1 MYKFEMEIG
10 WLGDGKVT
18 IETND
23 FDVIEVLKDF
33 INFQESEGWI
43 QCYEFNA
50 LDDEEDEGEE
60 GDSPEETPVVQ

>member
-50 LDDEEDEGEE
+50 LDDEENEDEE